1 MRHHSSLHRHPVS
14 VLATLI
20 LLFFLSL
27 SPLRVQA
34 TSSRTVPAT
43 TTLPRTTAS
52 EETGDSCLVSV
63 DETYQRLLLQT
74 QQPSSRLLRQ
84 LMLQGQPSQLPAD
97 SKASVIPNTGRV
109 YHFRLAT
116 LIAPEYLDT
125 WFPQYSGNA
134 AAHRAEILQ
143 AVHAW
148 WDELEAKLNSLYRE
162 PVGIAFTLVRDD
174 RLILFSYDDVAGVGR
189 QQAHQALDM
198 LECRPYIEHRIGAD
212 DAYDLGIVI
221 GDPQMGR
228 AGAAS
233 LGSALGPSKGS
244 AIAINAPTTIAH
256 EIGHCFGAAHTH
268 QKDDANC
275 TEPGS
280 GTSVMSYGAPRDFFA
295 LSSILQMRQVLVHL
309 NYYTDQ
315 ERQHLIEVQHDE
327 TVNRPCAYAEQ
338 GADPV
343 LDRNAIRTD
352 YTVTQGTNF
361 QFALPVTTSDATDY
375 YYSVH
380 PFDVALYPTYS
391 NPLRPAYKETR
402 DNIVPFEPL
411 YVDPKDVRDDVLT
424 EPYSA
429 DSRTGDYT
437 LLAAVRSH
445 SRYDS
450 KRIRLHIVEGAP
462 FKILSLQMPDNRY
475 DRAPGRPCT
484 LIWEPCTQV
493 YGKHS
498 RVRILLSEDFG
509 KTYKYILAD
518 DVPNSGQCEVIMPY
532 ATIGTGYYH
541 GWSIIEKGGRFKIEV
556 IGEAAYAVYPEEA
569 YTYVSDSPTSS
580 VSQGFTLTPTD
591 QQYAF
596 KTEDGTPL
604 PPLTMSVSDIG
615 DIPQPQTLIAYRPK
629 NPSTTYSVKSVS
641 DEQMGSIVRRSYIAD
656 CNGKT
661 YTWTQI
667 FQLPGTLT
675 ERQKLVNQVSR
686 LVPMAR
692 DLYAHI
698 GQLGYP
704 ADHLEASQQ
713 FVAAYDRVLDD
724 TGIRTDATAE
734 DVAALS
740 DALSKLTA
748 ISEDALVMPQA
759 GHTYQVRFYLSP
771 YGHDSYYY
779 LAESAER
786 GQYFTTDETE
796 AARWTCSLTDGQYH
810 FSGTQGHELF
820 DDYTPQGQSEHNL
833 VFDNFTNSG
842 FSFSLQ
848 RGYSWGAFSLVNS
861 NGHGCMMSRSGQFSI
876 VRGPDN
882 GPMVD
887 NQRCNCTDGLI
898 VSTDL
903 QLLDVTSSTPDAV
916 RPINSD
922 DTVTPHPAAVYTLDG
937 RIAGY
942 SLDRLPRGIY
952 LYQGKKYVIR

>member
-148 WDELEAKLNSLYRE
+148 WDELEAKLNLLYRE

-295 LSSILQMRQVLVHL
+295 LSSILQMRQGLVHL

-411 YVDPKDVRDDVLT
+411 YVDPKDVRDNVLT

-462 FKILSLQMPDNRY
+462 FKILSLQVPDNRY

-641 DEQMGSIVRRSYIAD
+641 DEQLRKALTELGITISTEANIKIYGQALYD
-656 CNGKT
+656 
-661 YTWTQI
+661 Q
-667 FQLPGTLT
+667 FQLFVESEECNVEDIVATRYM
-675 ERQKLVNQVSR
+675 ERLKESG
-686 LVPMAR
+686 
-692 DLYAHI
+692 I
-698 GQLGYP
+698 
-704 ADHLEASQQ
+704 
-713 FVAAYDRVLDD
+713 DD
-724 TGIRTDATAE
+724 SSDATAGKYLDDRIAVFKSAKGFVYE
-734 DVAALS
+734 INCEKSLKHEWVIRNAGKILWKNRKLIMTNQADVRPRPVQAEV
-740 DALSKLTA
+740 A
-748 ISEDALVMPQA
+748 IP
-759 GHTYQVRFYLSP
+759 
-771 YGHDSYYY
+771 
-779 LAESAER
+779 
-786 GQYFTTDETE
+786 ETE
-796 AARWTCSLTDGQYH
+796 PGGIVKVSVEIDGRG
-810 FSGTQGHELF
+810 FEGTYVCKWIMADQDGVDCFPDE
-820 DDYTPQGQSEHNL
+820 
-833 VFDNFTNSG
+833 
-842 FSFSLQ
+842 
-848 RGYSWGAFSLVNS
+848 
-861 NGHGCMMSRSGQFSI
+861 NG
-876 VRGPDN
+876 
-882 GPMVD
+882 
-887 NQRCNCTDGLI
+887 
-898 VSTDL
+898 
-903 QLLDVTSSTPDAV
+903 LDVTVISTFE
-916 RPINSD
+916 I
-922 DTVTPHPAAVYTLDG
+922 
-937 RIAGY
+937 
-942 SLDRLPRGIY
+942 
-952 LYQGKKYVIR
+952 